1 MPRHPRF
8 AGPWLLCLLAA
19 CNDPPADAGA
29 SASTTSAAPT
39 SDSPA
44 TTATSEETTATPPT
58 SSTSAMTATPTESAT
73 AEPDT
78 TTATSTTGEPACTC
92 APGESGGC
100 EGELLLVCQADCV
113 TLAPQPCEPGEACI
127 GGVCST
133 GACPPGNTQCV
144 DEDHYAQCEDDGS
157 GYAPP
162 VACGPGDTCI
172 GDQCF
177 SLCDLAE
184 ATPSTV
190 GCSFFA
196 NRMDNYYAEE
206 NDSVV
211 VGNPHAS
218 KTATVQLYLAP
229 TGQNVEAPQG
239 GPVTI
244 APGKTHTFT
253 LANPPIDKV
262 SALRI
267 GGSYRIDSDVPVVAY
282 QHSPIGAQATN
293 DASMLFPEHAL
304 QASYVVASYRQTQ
317 EESPSYFNVIAIADK
332 TTVTWTPPVT
342 TSAGVGVPQVFAGQ
356 TGKVVLNRFDTLQ
369 VIAPEPNG
377 DLSGTIIEA
386 DRPIWVVGAVECA
399 NVPSS
404 NVSYCDHVEEQML
417 PLAYWGAEYVGAHA
431 PTRGTEKHYWRV
443 YGGEDGTTVKTDPPL
458 PGTPLALNR
467 GEWKELVVTTGTSVI
482 FSGDKP
488 FLPVQY
494 LESQDGGAGTGDPAM
509 VQAIPVEQF
518 LDRYA
523 FATGTGYSQHY
534 AQIVRVQGAAE
545 VFVDG
550 LMVGGYDAVGGYEVA
565 DWPIAE
571 GAHLAESAEPF
582 GIVNY
587 GYTEVTSY
595 AYPGGTRLEVIN
607 PQ

>member
-1 MPRHPRF
+1 MSRLHP

-19 CNDPPADAGA
+19 CNDAPAGSASGTTSATSVTGTPGPATTGEEATATAPTSGA
-29 SASTTSAAPT
+29 SSTTSSESAT
-39 SDSPA
+39 EPA
-44 TTATSEETTATPPT
+44 TTT
-58 SSTSAMTATPTESAT
+58 SS
-73 AEPDT
+73 
-78 TTATSTTGEPACTC
+78 STTRGDAACTC
-92 APGESGGC
+92 TPGDLGEC
-100 EGELLLVCQADCV
+100 EGEQILVCQADCV
-113 TLAPQPCEPGEACI
+113 SFAPQPCGPGEACTD
-127 GGVCST
+127 GVCSA
-133 GACPPGNTQCV
+133 GVCPPGSVQCV
-144 DEDHYAQCEDDGS
+144 DDESYQQCDANGS
-157 GYAPP
+157 GYEPP
-162 VACGPGDTCI
+162 VACGPTEACA

-177 SLCDLAE
+177 SLCELAE

-218 KTATVQLYLAP
+218 KTATVRLFLAP
-229 TGQNVEAPQG
+229 TGQNVEVPQG
-239 GPVTI
+239 APVTI

-262 SALRI
+262 SALRV
-267 GGSYRIDSDVPVVAY
+267 GGAYRIDSDVPVVAY

-317 EESPSYFNVIAIADK
+317 EESPSYFNVIAIADG

-342 TSAGVGVPQVFAGQ
+342 TSAGAGVPQVFAGQ
-356 TGKVVLNRFDTLQ
+356 TGTVTMNRFDTLQ

-377 DLSGTIIEA
+377 DLSGTIVSA

-404 NVSYCDHVEEQML
+404 DVSYCDHVEEQML
-417 PLAYWGAEYVGAHA
+417 PLAYWGVEYVGAHA
-431 PTRGTEKHYWRV
+431 PARSQEKHYWRV
-443 YGGEDGTTVKTDPPL
+443 YGGEDGTTVTTDPPL

-467 GEWKELVVTTGTSVI
+467 GEWKELVVPTGTSVV
-482 FSGDKP
+482 FAGDKP

-518 LDRYA
+518 LERYA
-523 FATGTGYSQHY
+523 FATGTGYAQHF
-534 AQIVRVQGAAE
+534 AQIVRVQGGPA

-550 LMVGGYDAVGGYEVA
+550 AMVAGYYAIGGYEVA

-571 GAHLAESAEPF
+571 GAHLAESSEPF
-582 GIVNY
+582 GIINY